1 MPVLII
7 VLSAYLFFF
16 AVIALIAIAE
26 YADRRER
33 RHIAERGNS
42 PVVSLAGMSAAQ
54 ASDPYY
60 FGFWQAQVPGLRLIH
75 DAGHSGLGSTDRT
88 RRNGFLL
95 SEPEL
100 RRGRLRCESGARLWL
115 LSRLLS
121 SLQSSLL
128 LRQPVLSGTT
138 RRCVRDSTMGRWFLY
153 LLGHRGA
160 AVVICALT
168 SEA

>member
-33 RHIAERGNS
+33 RQAAEHSGG
-42 PVVSLAGMSAAQ
+42 PVVSLGGMTAGQ

-75 DAGHSGLGSTDRT
+75 DAGHAGTHVRNLRSCFAMVCRRFPEIYDGHTLEQWVRFLQQEQLVACSGEKVKITPHGSDFLRVQLT
-88 RRNGFLL
+88 R
-95 SEPEL
+95 S
-100 RRGRLRCESGARLWL
+100 AT
-115 LSRLLS
+115 
-121 SLQSSLL
+121 
-128 LRQPVLSGTT
+128 V
-138 RRCVRDSTMGRWFLY
+138 
-153 LLGHRGA
+153 HH
-160 AVVICALT
+160 
-168 SEA
+168 

>member
-42 PVVSLAGMSAAQ
+42 SVVSLAGMSVVQ

-60 FGFWQAQVPGLRLIH
+60 FGFWQAQVPGLLLIH
-75 DAGHSGLGSTDRT
+75 DAGHSGIHIRNLRSCFVAVCRRFPEISDGHSLEQWVRFLQHEQLVFCSGEKVRITPQGSDFLRVQIT
-88 RRNGFLL
+88 R
-95 SEPEL
+95 S
-100 RRGRLRCESGARLWL
+100 AT
-115 LSRLLS
+115 
-121 SLQSSLL
+121 
-128 LRQPVLSGTT
+128 V
-138 RRCVRDSTMGRWFLY
+138 
-153 LLGHRGA
+153 HH
-160 AVVICALT
+160 
-168 SEA
+168 

>member
-33 RHIAERGNS
+33 RQLSEHGS
-42 PVVSLAGMSAAQ
+42 LPVVSLAGMTASQ

-75 DAGHSGLGSTDRT
+75 GAGHAGTYVRNLRSCFVAVCRRFPEIYDGHTLEQWVHFLQQEQLVFCSGDKVRITPQGSE
-88 RRNGFLL
+88 FL
-95 SEPEL
+95 
-100 RRGRLRCESGARLWL
+100 RVQ
-115 LSRLLS
+115 LSR
-121 SLQSSLL
+121 
-128 LRQPVLSGTT
+128 
-138 RRCVRDSTMGRWFLY
+138 
-153 LLGHRGA
+153 GA
-160 AVVICALT
+160 TVHH
-168 SEA
+168 

>member
-33 RHIAERGNS
+33 RQVVERGNL
-42 PVVSLAGMSAAQ
+42 PVVSLAGMNANQ

-75 DAGHSGLGSTDRT
+75 DSGHAGTHVRNLRSCFVAVCRRFPEIYDGYTLEQWVRFLQQEQLVSCNGEKVKITPQGSDFLRVQIT
-88 RRNGFLL
+88 R
-95 SEPEL
+95 S
-100 RRGRLRCESGARLWL
+100 
-115 LSRLLS
+115 
-121 SLQSSLL
+121 
-128 LRQPVLSGTT
+128 TT
-138 RRCVRDSTMGRWFLY
+138 V
-153 LLGHRGA
+153 HH
-160 AVVICALT
+160 
-168 SEA
+168 

>member
-42 PVVSLAGMSAAQ
+42 PAVSLAGMTAAQ

-75 DAGHSGLGSTDRT
+75 DAGHSGTYIRNLRSCFVAVCRRFPEVYDGHSLEQWVRFLQQEQLVFCSGEKVRITPQGSDFLRVQIT
-88 RRNGFLL
+88 R
-95 SEPEL
+95 S
-100 RRGRLRCESGARLWL
+100 AT
-115 LSRLLS
+115 
-121 SLQSSLL
+121 
-128 LRQPVLSGTT
+128 V
-138 RRCVRDSTMGRWFLY
+138 
-153 LLGHRGA
+153 HR
-160 AVVICALT
+160 
-168 SEA
+168 

>member
-42 PVVSLAGMSAAQ
+42 PAVSLAGMSAAQ

-75 DAGHSGLGSTDRT
+75 DAGHSGTPIRNLRSCFVAVCRRFPEIYDGHTLEQWVRFLQQEQLVFCSGEKVRITAQGSDFLRVQIT
-88 RRNGFLL
+88 R
-95 SEPEL
+95 S
-100 RRGRLRCESGARLWL
+100 AT
-115 LSRLLS
+115 
-121 SLQSSLL
+121 
-128 LRQPVLSGTT
+128 V
-138 RRCVRDSTMGRWFLY
+138 
-153 LLGHRGA
+153 HR
-160 AVVICALT
+160 
-168 SEA
+168 

>member
-33 RHIAERGNS
+33 RQASERGDS
-42 PVVSLAGMSAAQ
+42 PAVSLAGMSSTQ

-75 DAGHSGLGSTDRT
+75 EAGHSGTHIRNLRSCFIAVCRRFPEIYDGHTLEQWLRFLQQEQLIACSGEKVRITSQGSDFLRVQLT
-88 RRNGFLL
+88 R
-95 SEPEL
+95 
-100 RRGRLRCESGARLWL
+100 
-115 LSRLLS
+115 
-121 SLQSSLL
+121 
-128 LRQPVLSGTT
+128 GT
-138 RRCVRDSTMGRWFLY
+138 
-153 LLGHRGA
+153 
-160 AVVICALT
+160 AVHH
-168 SEA
+168 